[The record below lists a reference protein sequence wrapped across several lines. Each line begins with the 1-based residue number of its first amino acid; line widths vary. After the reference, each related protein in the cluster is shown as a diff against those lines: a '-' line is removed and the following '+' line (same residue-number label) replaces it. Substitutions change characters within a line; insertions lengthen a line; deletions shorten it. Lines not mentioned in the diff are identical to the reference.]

1 MIHRRRRRIEGHGG
15 ALPWSGTREGRG
27 ASQVEGRGKLSRER
41 TRVAILINNPYV
53 ADARAWKCA
62 KSLAE
67 AGYDVSVVARW
78 APGLARSEAVGGHAV
93 IRVRQPR
100 PLARLPAP
108 GLPETGDEG
117 RGAAGVVR
125 RRVRDTAGRGAQVMR
140 YLLMSR
146 QWTRAIAAEVPPAE
160 VWQAESVIT
169 LAQAVALRRRFGGLV
184 VYDANDIDSEAG
196 RMARLPGAWKQLLRR
211 HERRLARSAD
221 AVITVSEP
229 YAQVLERILGRPV
242 DAVVRNAA
250 TVARLDAPPTPDEVR
265 RGDRFHA
272 HLGLAPSTRVVL
284 YMGQVMRGRGL
295 RQLFE
300 AIALVED
307 AHLVIAGFGP
317 DQERYQQH
325 AAGLPQAD
333 RIHFMGFVA
342 PADIPGWTASA
353 DVSAMPVQPDTLN
366 HRLNTPTKLYDA
378 MGVGVPVVAS
388 DLPGIA
394 PIVRET
400 GCGVLC
406 DPTDPADIARALRA
420 VLDASPDE
428 RIALRLRCLAAARAR
443 YAWEHQAAELL
454 RVYGSLG
461 AGPSLAGGVPGA

>member
-1 MIHRRRRRIEGHGG
+1 
-15 ALPWSGTREGRG
+15 
-27 ASQVEGRGKLSRER
+27 
-41 TRVAILINNPYV
+41 VAILVNNPYV
-53 ADARAWKCA
+53 ADARAWKSA
-62 KSLAE
+62 TSLAA
-67 AGYDVSVVARW
+67 AGYEVTVVARW
-78 APGLARSEAVGGHAV
+78 VPGLERSETVGGHAV

-117 RGAAGVVR
+117 RGATAGVR
-125 RRVRDTAGRGAQVMR
+125 RRVRDTAGRGAQAMR

-146 QWTRAIAAEVPPAE
+146 QWTRAIAAEVPPAD

-250 TVARLDAPPTPDEVR
+250 PVERIDEDPTTAEVR

-272 HLGLAPSTRVVL
+272 HLELEPATRVVL

-300 AIALVED
+300 AIGLIDD
-307 AHLVIAGFGP
+307 AHLVVAGFGP
-317 DQERYQQH
+317 DQERYQQL
-325 AAGLPQAD
+325 AAGLPHAG
-333 RIHFMGFVA
+333 RIHFTGFVA
-342 PADIPGWTASA
+342 PAEIPGWTASA
-353 DVSAMPVQPDTLN
+353 DVSAMPVEPDTLN

-394 PIVRET
+394 PLVRET

-406 DPTDPADIARALRA
+406 DPADPADIARALRE
-420 VLDASPDE
+420 VLDAPEPE
-428 RIALRLRCLAAARAR
+428 RVALRLRCLTAARTR
-443 YAWEHQAAELL
+443 YAWQHQAAELL
-454 RVYGSLG
+454 RVYRSLG
-461 AGPSLAGGVPGA
+461 AGPSLAGGVPRA